1 MTNRQ
6 IAYLCKGK
14 EKELLNK
21 YFGNIVKE
29 AALERPETIGE
40 YTKDLPLKIEAE
52 YKSFLEVLWKEVAPE
67 ERKDTPLVL
76 DEQKLRR
83 LMTDEVRKGVDSA
96 YRDATEQTLW
106 ERITKTNHKDV
117 TYYKGLLME
126 YTRDLLMV
134 LREDFLEEITGVLIK
149 NKTFEYD

>member
-29 AALERPETIGE
+29 AALERPETIGV
-40 YTKDLPLKIEAE
+40 YIEAE
-52 YKSFLEVLWKEVAPE
+52 YKSFLEELWKEVAPE
-67 ERKDTPLVL
+67 ERKGTPLAL